1 MTPTGNIGI
10 SKPLYTSVN
19 YSVIMGEARRTIL
32 MKSAQMQKM
41 NHQFHG
47 DNVMDAMNIVHFSDS
62 LVYNPFN
69 LLEE

>member
-1 MTPTGNIGI
+1 MP

-19 YSVIMGEARRTIL
+19 YCGSMGEARRTIL
-32 MKSAQMQKM
+32 VKSAQMQKM

-47 DNVMDAMNIVHFSDS
+47 DNVMDAVNIIHFSGS
-62 LVYNPFN
+62 LEYDPFN